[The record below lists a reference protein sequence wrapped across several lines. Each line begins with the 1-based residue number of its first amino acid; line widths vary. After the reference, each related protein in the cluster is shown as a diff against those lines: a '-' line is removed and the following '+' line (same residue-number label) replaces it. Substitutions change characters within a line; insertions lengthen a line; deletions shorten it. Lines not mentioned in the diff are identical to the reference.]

1 MTNKTKKSNLKSQ
14 IDLLSNKLNE
24 CADKYCLD
32 SKILNNKKEKCM
44 KIKSN
49 KKADK
54 CFKNSGYLNNH
65 QKRSNCIKSK
75 CKKEKNDFNNLTK
88 KIFNGLAKQ

>member
-1 MTNKTKKSNLKSQ
+1 
-14 IDLLSNKLNE
+14 
-24 CADKYCLD
+24 
-32 SKILNNKKEKCM
+32 M
-44 KIKSN
+44 KIKSY

>member
-1 MTNKTKKSNLKSQ
+1 M
-14 IDLLSNKLNE
+14 DM
-24 CADKYCLD
+24 
-32 SKILNNKKEKCM
+32 KILKNKEEKCM
-44 KIKSN
+44 KIKSY